1 MADPRFFSR
10 AGPFS
15 LRELAGIAEAELL
28 TDSAEGTPVTDV
40 ASLSQA
46 TSEDISF
53 LDNKLYATEFTTSAA
68 GACIIRPDYKDK
80 APPGMALLLTNQ
92 PYHAYARVAAAF
104 YPVQIQNP
112 SIHPSA
118 QVDPNTTVGSD
129 VKIGPNVV
137 VSNGVEIGDGTE
149 IGANTTICSGVKIGE
164 NCRIFPNVTLQ
175 CCLIGDRVILHPGVR
190 VGQDGFGFA
199 MGATGH
205 LKVPQLGRVI
215 IEDDVEI
222 GANSTIDRGTGPDT
236 IIARGCKIDN
246 LVQIGHNVRLGT
258 GCIIVAQTGIAG
270 STQLGNFVALGGQ
283 VGIAGH
289 LTIGHGAQIAAQSG
303 VMRSVNPGAKMGG
316 SPAQPMSEW
325 LRSSSMLLRSGK
337 KKGLNN
343 G

>member
-1 MADPRFFSR
+1 DPRFFSR

-15 LRELAGIAEAELL
+15 LRELANIAEAELL
-28 TDSAEGTPVTDV
+28 TDSAEATPVTDV
-40 ASLSQA
+40 APLSQA

-53 LDNKLYATEFTTSAA
+53 LDNKLYVAEFTASAA

-80 APPGMALLLTNQ
+80 APPGMALLLTTQ

-104 YPVQIQNP
+104 YPVHTQNP
-112 SIHPSA
+112 STHPSA
-118 QVDPNTTVGSD
+118 QIDSSATVGSG

-137 VSNGVEIGDGTE
+137 VSDGVEIGDGTE

-164 NCRIFPNVTLQ
+164 NCRVFPNVTLQ

-190 VGQDGFGFA
+190 IGQDGFGFA
-199 MGATGH
+199 MAATGH
-205 LKVPQLGRVI
+205 LKVPQLGRVM

-236 IIARGCKIDN
+236 IIAHGCKIDN
-246 LVQIGHNVRLGT
+246 LVQIGHNAQLGSD
-258 GCIIVAQTGIAG
+258 CIIVAQTGISG
-270 STQLGNFVALGGQ
+270 STQLGNFVAMGGQ

-289 LTIGHGAQIAAQSG
+289 LTIGDGVQIAAQSG
-303 VMRSVNPGAKMGG
+303 VMRSVNPGEKIGG

-325 LRSSSMLLRSGK
+325 MRSISMIHRAGK
-337 KKGLNN
+337 KKGLSN